1 MFKIPHRAL
10 ALATVLGFLL
20 VWSWAA
26 SRIGNSVILPSV
38 AEVFSLLS
46 HPCDDLLSM
55 GSLLTN
61 IGVSLLR
68 VLLGYCV
75 AVVIAIPLGLAMGY
89 FSLAHAMLGDFLN
102 IFRPI
107 PPLAW
112 VPLVMAWFGIASL
125 ADLFGVDRGL
135 WFVYLNNF
143 KYSMIFIIF
152 IGAFYPVLT
161 SSIHGVRSVNRVFI
175 DAAMSLGAGQA
186 DIFRKILLPAA
197 MPSMVNGMRIGL
209 GVAWMCLVSAEMLPG
224 SISGVGYLITHA
236 YTMASTD
243 IVVAGMVG
251 IGLTG
256 ATMDWLFRRVER
268 RCFSWQRLAR

>member
-46 HPCDDLLSM
+46 HPGDDLLSM

-125 ADLFGVDRGL
+125 ADLFGVDRGQ